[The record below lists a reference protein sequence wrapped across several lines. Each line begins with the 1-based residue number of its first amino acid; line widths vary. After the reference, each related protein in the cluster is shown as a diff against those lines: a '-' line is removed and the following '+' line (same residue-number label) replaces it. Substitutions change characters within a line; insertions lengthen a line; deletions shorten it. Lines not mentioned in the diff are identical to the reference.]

1 MIYGLLNFL
10 IGFLFYLPGMLWAMT
25 IHEFSHGYVAYKL
38 GDPTAARMGR
48 LTLDPMKHIDPL
60 GFIALIFA
68 HIGWAKPVP
77 VSPHYFRNPKRDM
90 MLVAI
95 AGPASNFLSAIAGF
109 IIWKL
114 LHVTGIYIRGIDT
127 FLYAFTYINVAFG
140 TFNLLPIPP
149 LDGWRIVE
157 FFWKDSPRLEQ
168 VLPFTI
174 VFLVVIFWVYPKVIT
189 GPIGAIYSL
198 FFKIFF

>member
-1 MIYGLLNFL
+1 MLGTIINLLYF
-10 IGFLFYLPGMLWAMT
+10 LPGILWAMS

-38 GDPTAARMGR
+38 GDPTAARAGR
-48 LTLDPMKHIDPL
+48 LTLDPLKHIDPFGL
-60 GFIALIFA
+60 IALFIV

-77 VSPHYFRNPKRDM
+77 VNPSYFRNPKRDM
-90 MLVAI
+90 MLVAL
-95 AGPASNFLSAIAGF
+95 AGPASNFASAIAGF

-114 LHVTGIYIRGIDT
+114 LIDLNLN
-127 FLYAFTYINVAFG
+127 FVGLRQFMLSFTYINVAFG
-140 TFNLLPIPP
+140 TFNLLPLPP

-174 VFLVVIFWVYPKVIT
+174 VLLITIFFWAPYVIT
-189 GPIGAIYSL
+189 TPIEIIHNFLYRL
-198 FFKIFF
+198 VF